1 MGLSMAKANN
11 STPFNSVPDD
21 VLQRLLVGVP
31 LGDHRAA
38 ASACRSFRDVIN
50 GPRFPALRRKY
61 GFAEYGVVVVD
72 DTLNGVLKIR
82 MAHQNGAKATIS
94 SFFHLVEGVST
105 TDGATRLFV
114 CTWRSG
120 PQILSLDASSRQWR
134 HVATLPRNYG
144 YHSIEWHD
152 GRLYFA
158 GGRKLYS
165 GHQYEYHNSLHA
177 FDEATGLWEELP
189 PMPHACANAA
199 SGVIGNELFIAGGA
213 REGHAPYGA
222 DNAVA
227 TRTLQIYDITTRTW
241 RFGALLPYQCYWET
255 GVVVDEKLFVFRT
268 ADPRHGML
276 AYDPQSDTWS
286 EEAVPFVGIVEHAC
300 AHTGRV
306 VVFLRNGT
314 AFERAADGAWSPF
327 SYGLR
332 EEDSRYEYA
341 TSGSV
346 LLG

>member
-1 MGLSMAKANN
+1 MATAN
-11 STPFNSVPDD
+11 STTFNSVPDD

-120 PQILSLDASSRQWR
+120 PQILSLDASSRRWR

-144 YHSIEWHD
+144 THSIEWHD

-189 PMPHACANAA
+189 PMPHACAMAA
-199 SGVIGNELFIAGGA
+199 TGVIGNELFIAGG
-213 REGHAPYGA
+213 RGVHHEFES
-222 DNAVA
+222 
-227 TRTLQIYDITTRTW
+227 TLQIYNFTTRTW
-241 RFGALLPYQCYWET
+241 RIGTPLLRAYGAFGVAFGDGRLYLVPSSPSQSILVYDVQLNAWTEQPPPPIGRFGAGAMHAFYVRLLIIFQI
-255 GVVVDEKLFVFRT
+255 L
-268 ADPRHGML
+268 
-276 AYDPQSDTWS
+276 
-286 EEAVPFVGIVEHAC
+286 
-300 AHTGRV
+300 
-306 VVFLRNGT
+306 
-314 AFERAADGAWSPF
+314 
-327 SYGLR
+327 
-332 EEDSRYEYA
+332 
-341 TSGSV
+341 
-346 LLG
+346 

>member
-1 MGLSMAKANN
+1 
-11 STPFNSVPDD
+11 
-21 VLQRLLVGVP
+21 
-31 LGDHRAA
+31 
-38 ASACRSFRDVIN
+38 
-50 GPRFPALRRKY
+50 
-61 GFAEYGVVVVD
+61 
-72 DTLNGVLKIR
+72 
-82 MAHQNGAKATIS
+82 
-94 SFFHLVEGVST
+94 
-105 TDGATRLFV
+105 
-114 CTWRSG
+114 
-120 PQILSLDASSRQWR
+120 
-134 HVATLPRNYG
+134 
-144 YHSIEWHD
+144 
-152 GRLYFA
+152 
-158 GGRKLYS
+158 
-165 GHQYEYHNSLHA
+165 
-177 FDEATGLWEELP
+177 
-189 PMPHACANAA
+189 MPHACANAA

-255 GVVVDEKLFVFRT
+255 GVVVDEKSFVFRT